1 MSSDLVPPA
10 RQRTTSFSEVSTSD
24 KARALVYL
32 LNSIDATTFVQRLL
46 DATKPENGFT
56 SEEIEGLTD
65 ALERVGFERSLAQA
79 ERAVAD
85 DTLRHCVRCHH
96 SYLER
101 ENKNDA
107 CVIRHSYPFSMASAS
122 SSKDAHQQ
130 CLTCQKLVP
139 TSSVVDQICVAT
151 RHTTNTANLSSI
163 RNSKLIRTCE
173 EVGCNKTVALKRDG
187 ARPKLPVPFTF
198 SSAPMKPVA
207 TPPKGPESWTL
218 VPSSSFSSNAS
229 VGSEPTEDSDPP
241 LKRRSTKQIIRHGET
256 SPSDPNAQSP
266 NSEAK
271 STDTKT
277 ASSSQA
283 TSTATG
289 AAETPTTITS
299 PPSSSSSSSKFT
311 FAFAPL
317 ATASPKPAAATQ
329 STSSSSANSN
339 GSAKA
344 SNSAKRSSG
353 KAGAAS

>member
-24 KARALVYL
+24 KARALIYL

-46 DATKPENGFT
+46 DATKPENGYAP
-56 SEEIEGLTD
+56 EEIESLTD
-65 ALERVGFERSLAQA
+65 ALKSVGFERSLAQA

-122 SSKDAHQQ
+122 WSKDAHQQ

-139 TSSVVDQICVAT
+139 TSSVVDQVCVAT

-163 RNSKLIRTCE
+163 RNSNLIRTCE
-173 EVGCNKTVALKRDG
+173 EVGCNKTVASKRDSRSG
-187 ARPKLPVPFTF
+187 PRAKLPVPFNF
-198 SSAPMKPVA
+198 SSTPTKPVA

-218 VPSSSFSSNAS
+218 IPSSSFSNSAS
-229 VGSEPTEDSDPP
+229 VGSEYNEDSDPV
-241 LKRRSTKQIIRHGET
+241 LKRKPSKQIIRHGET
-256 SPSDPNAQSP
+256 SPSDSNANTA
-266 NSEAK
+266 NSDAK
-271 STDTKT
+271 STDTKST
-277 ASSSQA
+277 SSSQA
-283 TSTATG
+283 STSTTTG
-289 AAETPTTITS
+289 ATEAPTTITS
-299 PPSSSSSSSKFT
+299 PLSSSSSSSKFT

-317 ATASPKPAAATQ
+317 ATASPKPAA
-329 STSSSSANSN
+329 SSGSANSN

-344 SNSAKRSSG
+344 SSSAKRASG